1 MSVKLEV
8 IIVMLMLHVP
18 TQQGTSHALVTKDI
32 MGMEYHVMVGLYHCC
47 TYIHHMIILDI
58 DECVDGTDNCDSNAT
73 CTNTPGNF
81 TCACNEGY
89 SGDGVT
95 CDGMACI
102 MGLRYLTLCI

>member
-1 MSVKLEV
+1 
-8 IIVMLMLHVP
+8 
-18 TQQGTSHALVTKDI
+18 
-32 MGMEYHVMVGLYHCC
+32 
-47 TYIHHMIILDI
+47 MIILDI
-58 DECVDGTDNCDSNAT
+58 DECEDSTDNCDSNAT

-102 MGLRYLTLCI
+102 MGLRYL